1 MVGGCWRLLSPAGEL
16 DSERTEGAQVQVWV
30 EAALSRAQNVKGS
43 GAAWL
48 TTSDLFQ
55 SALL

>member
-1 MVGGCWRLLSPAGEL
+1 MVGGCWRLLSPPGVL
-16 DSERTEGAQVQVWV
+16 DSEHTEGVQDSGVGGGST
-30 EAALSRAQNVKGS
+30 EQSQNVKGG

-55 SALL
+55 AALL